1 MAAVDFPNSPSVND
15 EFTSG
20 TRTWIWDGS
29 VWLLKG
35 VAISLDVLS
44 NVTLNNLADGD
55 ALLYNSTAQE
65 WQNGEVDLQGA
76 IDTANTYT
84 DSAITDLTT
93 YVDGYLDPSTGTT
106 TDYIDQQDAATLA
119 AANSYTDTSLSAFD
133 SLPDQTNNSG
143 KYLTTDGTTA
153 SWAILDIPST
163 AVSETA
169 PVGPEEGDTWF
180 RSSTGQYFVY
190 YDSYWVEIGAGSSQT
205 PLQYL
210 YGLTYSSST
219 GNLIIEYNSID
230 SSQPAVAVSD
240 YDDWFMSSHLQSNP
254 LSFSLV
260 DGHLIM
266 ESA

>member
-44 NVTLNNLADGD
+44 DVTLTTPASGQTLIYDGSDWINQDID
-55 ALLYNSTAQE
+55 A
-65 WQNGEVDLQGA
+65 
-76 IDTANTYT
+76 
-84 DSAITDLTT
+84 
-93 YVDGYLDPSTGTT
+93 
-106 TDYIDQQDAATLA
+106 
-119 AANSYTDTSLSAFD
+119 
-133 SLPDQTNNSG
+133 LPDQAGNSG

-205 PLQYL
+205 PSQYL
-210 YGLTYSSST
+210 YGLTYGSAT

-240 YDDWFMSSHLQSNP
+240 YNDWFMTSHLQSNP
-254 LSFSLV
+254 LSFSIV